1 SWWFLAAGSFGLVLG
16 MALAYFVIT
25 RNQPALVLAAG
36 SCVAYFALGSLVT
49 ATTGGGVVPTP
60 AVLRQLAHELG
71 FGWKELLTT
80 LPPVASTGPLLALP
94 FVIGLVTGALGGWV
108 AGRTRLAIPPLLVPL
123 AALSATILIGT
134 HAPGHP
140 IAQGAVFAVLALAW
154 ASIRSGRLR
163 PPVSNGVA
171 ATSRLVTAAVLL
183 AASA

>member
-1 SWWFLAAGSFGLVLG
+1 MSASRIPRLFEERRALQNNRTVDRFDLRPARWRLVDCLLLFALGVTALAGLHSTYSSWWFLAAGSFGLVLG

-80 LPPVASTGPLLALP
+80 LPPVASTGPLLAL
-94 FVIGLVTGALGGWV
+94 
-108 AGRTRLAIPPLLVPL
+108 L
-123 AALSATILIGT
+123 AALMFLFMFMARRGE
-134 HAPGHP
+134 G
-140 IAQGAVFAVLALAW
+140 
-154 ASIRSGRLR
+154 
-163 PPVSNGVA
+163 
-171 ATSRLVTAAVLL
+171 
-183 AASA
+183 